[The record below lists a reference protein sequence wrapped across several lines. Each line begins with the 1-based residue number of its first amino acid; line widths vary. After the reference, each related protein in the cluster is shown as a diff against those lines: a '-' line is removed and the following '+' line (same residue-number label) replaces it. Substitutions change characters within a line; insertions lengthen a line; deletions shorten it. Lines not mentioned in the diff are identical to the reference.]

1 MATTLVSPGI
11 QVKEKD
17 LTNMVIGDSDS
28 IGAVAIVAEKGP
40 VEEIVTIS
48 NETELVANFG
58 KPNGSNFEWFF
69 TAASFLKYANVLRV
83 VRINSGH
90 VNACVS
96 GTAIII
102 KNTDHWTENYADG
115 SANIGMWAA
124 RTPGTWGNNL
134 KVWQCPS
141 LTVYEQDLGAN
152 NLVNQSDA
160 AEGDTTIVMDDV
172 DANNYAIIVND
183 IIAFTSD
190 AAGAAPLTGHE
201 GVEYIVTAVNT
212 STNTLTFKQHGVFST
227 KGLAAAVAD
236 NSFVT
241 RRWRWY
247 DEFSGAPG
255 TSKYASDRSGVDDE
269 MHIIITDEDGGLTG
283 TANTILEKWDK
294 VSKASDAKTDSG
306 DNNYYV
312 DAIYNGSEYIYWM
325 DHNTSGSNWGSAA
338 AGTTFTNINVADES
352 SLASGTDDYSPTN
365 GEKKSAYDYFD
376 DDTVVVNLMMAG
388 PGDSTHAGNLI
399 DIMEKRKDMMAF
411 VSPERADVVNVSNSN
426 TQTEN
431 VKNFFLNLASTS
443 YVAFDS
449 GYKKMYDKY
458 NDVYRYVPLNGDVA
472 GCCANADLQEA
483 PWFSPGGLNR
493 GNIRAVVGLAYN
505 PTNAQRDILYRN
517 RINPVTTFPGQGT
530 LLYGDKTALSRN
542 SAFNRINVRRLFN
555 HIEKAVEE
563 AARSVVFEFND
574 EFTRSQ
580 FVGAVEPFL
589 RDIQG
594 RRGITDFQ
602 VVCDDT
608 NNTGQVI
615 DANEFRADI
624 YIKPARSINFIT
636 LTFVATRT
644 GVDFSEVIT

>member
-1 MATTLVSPGI
+1 MASLVSPGI
-11 QVKEKD
+11 QVKERD

-28 IGAVAIVAEKGP
+28 IGAIAIVAEKGP
-40 VEEIVTIS
+40 VEEVVTIS
-48 NETELVANFG
+48 NETELVEHFG

-102 KNTDHWTENYADG
+102 KNSDHWQENYADG

-172 DANNYAIIVND
+172 DANNYGIIVND

-190 AAGAAPLTGHE
+190 AAGATPVAGHE
-201 GVEYIVTAVNT
+201 GVEYLVTAVNT
-212 STNTLTFKQHGVFST
+212 TTNTLTIKQHGVFST

-236 NSFVT
+236 DSYVT

-255 TSKYASDRSGVDDE
+255 TSTSVSNKSGVDDE
-269 MHIIITDEDGGLTG
+269 MHILITDEDGGLTG
-283 TANTILEKWDK
+283 TANTILEKWDR
-294 VSKASDAKTDSG
+294 VSKASDAKTDNG

-312 DAIYNGSEYIYWM
+312 DVLYNSSEYIYWM
-325 DHNTSGSNWGSAA
+325 DHNTGGSNWGSAA
-338 AGTTFTNINVADES
+338 AGTTFTNINTS
-352 SLASGTDDYSPTN
+352 SAISLTAGTDDYSPTN

-376 DDTVVVNLMMAG
+376 DDTVIVNLLIAG

-399 DIMEKRKDMMAF
+399 DLVEKRKDVMAF
-411 VSPERADVVNVSNSN
+411 VSPERGDVVNVSNSN

-472 GCCANADLQEA
+472 GCAANADLVEA
-483 PWFSPGGLNR
+483 PWFSPAGLNR

-517 RINPVTTFPGQGT
+517 RINPVCTFPGQGT
-530 LLYGDKTALSRN
+530 LLWGDKTALSQN

-555 HIEKAVEE
+555 HIEKAIEE
-563 AARSVVFEFND
+563 AAKVFEFND

-580 FVGAVEPFL
+580 FIGAVEPFL
-589 RDIQG
+589 RDIHG

-602 VVCDDT
+602 VVCDGT

-615 DANEFRADI
+615 DANEFRADV

-636 LTFVATRT
+636 LTFIATRT

>member
-1 MATTLVSPGI
+1 MAQLVSAGI
-11 QVKEKD
+11 LVQEKD
-17 LTNMVIGDSDS
+17 LTNMVIGDSSSDGG
-28 IGAVAIVAEKGP
+28 IAICAEKGP
-40 VEEIVTIS
+40 VEEVVTIS
-48 NETELVANFG
+48 NETELVNMFG
-58 KPNGSNFEWFF
+58 KPNASTFEWFF
-69 TAASFLKYANVLRV
+69 TAAAFLKYANTLRV

-90 VNACVS
+90 VNAGVS
-96 GTAIII
+96 GTPIIV
-102 KNTDHWTENYADG
+102 KNTADWDANYSDG
-115 SANIGMWAA
+115 SANIGQWAA
-124 RTPGTWGNNL
+124 RSPGTWGNNL

-141 LTVYEQDLGAN
+141 LTVYEQDLAAN
-152 NLVNQSDA
+152 NRVNDGSA
-160 AEGDTTIVMDDV
+160 AEGDTTIVVDDA
-172 DANNYAIIVND
+172 DATNYAIVVND
-183 IIAFTSD
+183 IISFTSD
-190 AAGAAPLTGHE
+190 AAGAVPLTGHE
-201 GVEYIVTAVNT
+201 GVEYIVTALNT

-472 GCCANADLQEA
+472 GCCAAADLQAA
-483 PWFSPGGLNR
+483 PWYSPGGLNR
-493 GNIRAVVGLAYN
+493 GNIRSVVGLAYN

-580 FVGAVEPFL
+580 FVGSIEPFL
-589 RDIQG
+589 RDVQG
-594 RRGITDFQ
+594 RRGITDFL
-602 VVCDDT
+602 VVCDET

>member
-1 MATTLVSPGI
+1 MASLVSPGI
-11 QVKEKD
+11 QVKERD

-28 IGAVAIVAEKGP
+28 IGAIAIVAEKGP
-40 VEEIVTIS
+40 VEEVVTIS
-48 NETELVANFG
+48 NETELVEHFG

-90 VNACVS
+90 VNACES
-96 GTAIII
+96 GTAILI
-102 KNTDHWTENYADG
+102 KNSDHWTNTYSDG
-115 SANIGMWAA
+115 SANIGQWAA
-124 RTPGTWGNNL
+124 RTAGTWGNNL

-141 LTVYEQDLGAN
+141 LTVYQQHLAAN
-152 NLVNQSDA
+152 NQVNGA
-160 AEGDTTIVMDDV
+160 IAV
-172 DANNYAIIVND
+172 DATAVVLDNVDENNYAVVVND

-190 AAGAAPLTGHE
+190 AAGATPLTGHE
-201 GVEYIVTAVNT
+201 GVEYLVTAVNT
-212 STNTLTFKQHGVFST
+212 TTNTLTIKQHGVFST

-236 NSFVT
+236 DSYVT

-255 TSKYASDRSGVDDE
+255 TSTSVSNKSGVDDE
-269 MHIIITDEDGGLTG
+269 MHILITDEDGGLTG
-283 TANTILEKWDK
+283 TANTILEKWDR
-294 VSKASDAKTDSG
+294 VSKASDAKTDNG

-312 DAIYNGSEYIYWM
+312 DVLYNSSEYIYWM
-325 DHNTSGSNWGSAA
+325 DHNTGGSNWGSAA
-338 AGTTFTNINVADES
+338 AGTTFTNINTS
-352 SLASGTDDYSPTN
+352 SAISLTAGTDDYSPTN

-376 DDTVVVNLMMAG
+376 DDTVTVNLMIAG
-388 PGDSTHAGNLI
+388 PGDSTHAGNII
-399 DIMEKRKDMMAF
+399 DIAEKRKDLMAF
-411 VSPERADVVNVSNSN
+411 VSPERSDVVNVSNSN

-472 GCCANADLQEA
+472 GCAANADLVEA
-483 PWFSPGGLNR
+483 PWFSPAGLNR

-517 RINPVTTFPGQGT
+517 RINPVCTFPGQGT
-530 LLYGDKTALSRN
+530 LLWGDKTALSQN

-555 HIEKAVEE
+555 HIEKAIEE
-563 AARSVVFEFND
+563 AAKAVVFEFND

-580 FVGAVEPFL
+580 FIGAVEPFL
-589 RDIQG
+589 RDIHG

-602 VVCDDT
+602 VVCDGT

-615 DANEFRADI
+615 DANEFRADV

-636 LTFVATRT
+636 LTFIATRT